1 LHYTGRD
8 LSVIWLIVQITRT
21 IVIQHRLG
29 ARLDLSAR

>member
-1 LHYTGRD
+1 M
-8 LSVIWLIVQITRT
+8 